1 MSDLLGIGYSGL
13 KAYSRALS
21 TIGDNIAN
29 AQTPGYARRRLE
41 MMEAVGGGNS
51 VFYRGNTNPGGVDIR
66 GIDRS
71 VDGWLIEDSRITS
84 GDAERSATRL
94 GWLSKTE
101 DALSDETNGIKTGL
115 TRLYTT
121 ADQLTSD
128 PANRTLRSAVPA
140 IGDDI
145 ASGFRTAAGQLD
157 KMGEGIEGAAAS
169 EVDQFNADLTALEQI
184 NIGLRKSRPGSTNEA
199 SLLDERDRLLDKI
212 SSQAGVSTTF
222 DNNGAVTLRAAG
234 SGDLLVGGGV
244 VNPITVTAAADGRL
258 SYSVGGTPLAISTG
272 SLAGL
277 AEGAN
282 HVADQRAALD
292 TMATQFAA
300 QLNAAHQAGTDAN
313 GNPGQ
318 PLFTGAS
325 AATLTVAP
333 LTPDQV
339 AAAECDG
346 QQRQYARARR
356 DARSERS
363 RIALVGAPC
372 FAGADG
378 GVGARAGCRR
388 CNARRRVGGRA
399 RFGER
404 SRSRQ
409 GSRRAVAVPASLCRR
424 SAHDPGRARNHANA
438 AQLVVRRP
446 KP

>member
-71 VDGWLIEDSRITS
+71 VDGWLITDSRITS
-84 GDAERSATRL
+84 GDANRSATKL
-94 GWLSKTE
+94 SWLDKVE
-101 DALSDETNGIKTGL
+101 GALSDETNGIKTGL
-115 TRLYTT
+115 TKLYTT

-128 PANRTLRSAVPA
+128 PTNRTLRAQFLQSA
-140 IGDDI
+140 DDI
-145 ASGFRTAAGQLD
+145 ASGFRTAADQLD
-157 KMGEGIEGAAAS
+157 RMGEGIEGAAAS
-169 EVDQFNADLTALEQI
+169 EVDQFNANLNALEQI
-184 NIGLRKSRPGSTNEA
+184 NVGLRKSRPGSTNEA
-199 SLLDERDRLLDKI
+199 SLLDERDRLLDKL
-212 SSQAGVSTTF
+212 SSQAGVSPTF
-222 DNNGAVTLRAAG
+222 DNNGAVTLRASG

-244 VNPITVTAAADGRL
+244 VTPISVTAAPDGRL
-258 SYSVGGTPLAISTG
+258 SYSVGGSPLAISTG

-282 HVADQRAALD
+282 HVADQRVSLD
-292 TMATQFAA
+292 TMATDFAN

-318 PLFTGAS
+318 ALFTGTS

-339 AAAECDG
+339 AAANASGSNGNMLTLGIMRGANDPEAIWSG
-346 QQRQYARARR
+346 HLATQAQAVSSARAQDAAAGTRADASAAAR
-356 DARSERS
+356 DGVSQVDLDQEAAELLRFQQAYGAAART
-363 RIALVGAPC
+363 IQV
-372 FAGADG
+372 
-378 GVGARAGCRR
+378 AR
-388 CNARRRVGGRA
+388 
-399 RFGER
+399 ETMQTLL
-404 SRSRQ
+404 S
-409 GSRRAVAVPASLCRR
+409 SL
-424 SAHDPGRARNHANA
+424 
-438 AQLVVRRP
+438 
-446 KP
+446 

>member
-66 GIDRS
+66 GINRS
-71 VDGWLIEDSRITS
+71 VDGWLIADSRITS

-94 GWLSKTE
+94 GWLDKTE
-101 DALSDETNGIKTGL
+101 GALSDETNGIKTGL
-115 TRLYTT
+115 TKLYTT

-128 PANRTLRSAVPA
+128 PANRTLRSQFLQSA
-140 IGDDI
+140 DDI

-157 KMGEGIEGAAAS
+157 RMGDGIEGAATS
-169 EVDQFNADLTALEQI
+169 SVDQFNADLTALEQI

-199 SLLDERDRLLDKI
+199 SLLDERDRLLDKL
-212 SSQAGVSTTF
+212 SSQAGVSPTF
-222 DNNGAVTLRAAG
+222 DNNGAVTLRASG

-258 SYSVGGTPLAISTG
+258 SYSVGGAPLAISTG

-339 AAAECDG
+339 AAADASGSNGNMLALGAMRGANDPESRWSG
-346 QQRQYARARR
+346 HLASQAQTVASARAQDAAAATRADASAAAR
-356 DARSERS
+356 DSVSEVDLDKEAAELLRFQQAYAAAART
-363 RIALVGAPC
+363 IQV
-372 FAGADG
+372 
-378 GVGARAGCRR
+378 AR
-388 CNARRRVGGRA
+388 
-399 RFGER
+399 ETMQTLL
-404 SRSRQ
+404 S
-409 GSRRAVAVPASLCRR
+409 SL
-424 SAHDPGRARNHANA
+424 
-438 AQLVVRRP
+438 
-446 KP
+446 

>member
-66 GIDRS
+66 GINRS

-84 GDAERSATRL
+84 GDAERSATKL
-94 GWLSKTE
+94 GWLNKTE

-115 TRLYTT
+115 TKLYTT

-128 PANRTLRSAVPA
+128 PANRTLRSQFLQSA
-140 IGDDI
+140 DDI

-157 KMGEGIEGAAAS
+157 RMGEGIEGAAS
-169 EVDQFNADLTALEQI
+169 SGVEQFNADLTALEQI

-199 SLLDERDRLLDKI
+199 SLLDERDRLLDKL
-212 SSQAGVSTTF
+212 SSQAGVSPTF
-222 DNNGAVTLRAAG
+222 DNNGAVTLRASG

-244 VNPITVTAAADGRL
+244 VNPITVTAAPDGRL
-258 SYSVGGTPLAISTG
+258 SYSVGGSPLAISTG

-300 QLNAAHQAGTDAN
+300 QLNSAHQAGTDAN

-318 PLFTGAS
+318 ALFTGTS

-333 LTPDQV
+333 LAPDQV
-339 AAAECDG
+339 AAANASGSNGNMLALGAMRGANDPESRWSG
-346 QQRQYARARR
+346 HLASQAQTVASARAQDAAAATRADASAAAR
-356 DARSERS
+356 DSVSEVDLDKEAAELLRFQQAYAAAART
-363 RIALVGAPC
+363 IQV
-372 FAGADG
+372 
-378 GVGARAGCRR
+378 AR
-388 CNARRRVGGRA
+388 
-399 RFGER
+399 ETMQTLL
-404 SRSRQ
+404 SSI
-409 GSRRAVAVPASLCRR
+409 
-424 SAHDPGRARNHANA
+424 
-438 AQLVVRRP
+438 
-446 KP
+446 

>member
-51 VFYRGNTNPGGVDIR
+51 IFYRGNTNPGGVDIR
-66 GIDRS
+66 GLDRS
-71 VDGWLIEDSRITS
+71 VDQWLIEDSRITS
-84 GDAERSATRL
+84 GDAERSSTKL
-94 GWLSKTE
+94 GWLDKVE
-101 DALSDETNGIKTGL
+101 GALSDETNGIKTGL
-115 TRLYTT
+115 TTLYTT

-128 PANRTLRSAVPA
+128 PSNRTLRAQFLQSA
-140 IGDDI
+140 DDI

-157 KMGEGIEGAAAS
+157 KMGEGIAGAATS
-169 EVDQFNADLTALEQI
+169 EVEQFNADLTALEQI

-199 SLLDERDRLLDKI
+199 SLLDERDRLLDKL
-212 SSQAGVSTTF
+212 SSQAGVSASF

-244 VNPITVTAAADGRL
+244 VNPVSVSAAPDGRL
-258 SYSVGGTPLAISTG
+258 SYSVGGSPLAISTG

-292 TMATQFAA
+292 TMATDFAN

-318 PLFTGAS
+318 PLFTGTS
-325 AATLTVAP
+325 AATLTAAA

-339 AAAECDG
+339 AAANASGSNGNMLALGAMRGANDPEARWSG
-346 QQRQYARARR
+346 HLATQAQSVASARAQDAAAATRADASAAAR
-356 DARSERS
+356 DGVSQVDLDTEAAELLRFQQAYSAAART
-363 RIALVGAPC
+363 IQV
-372 FAGADG
+372 
-378 GVGARAGCRR
+378 AR
-388 CNARRRVGGRA
+388 
-399 RFGER
+399 ETMQTLL
-404 SRSRQ
+404 S
-409 GSRRAVAVPASLCRR
+409 SL
-424 SAHDPGRARNHANA
+424 
-438 AQLVVRRP
+438 
-446 KP
+446 

>member
-66 GIDRS
+66 GINRS
-71 VDGWLIEDSRITS
+71 VDGWLIADSRITS
-84 GDAERSATRL
+84 GDAERSATKL
-94 GWLSKTE
+94 GWLNKTE
-101 DALSDETNGIKTGL
+101 GALSDETNGIKTGL
-115 TRLYTT
+115 TKLYTT

-128 PANRTLRSAVPA
+128 PANRTLRSQFLQSA
-140 IGDDI
+140 DDI

-157 KMGEGIEGAAAS
+157 RMSDGIEGAATS
-169 EVDQFNADLTALEQI
+169 SVDQFNADLTALEQI

-199 SLLDERDRLLDKI
+199 SLLDERDRLLDKL
-212 SSQAGVSTTF
+212 SSQAGVSPTF
-222 DNNGAVTLRAAG
+222 DNNGAVTLRASG

-258 SYSVGGTPLAISTG
+258 SYSVGGAPLAISTG

-339 AAAECDG
+339 AAADASGSNGNMLALGAMRGANDPESRWSG
-346 QQRQYARARR
+346 HLASQAQTVASARAQDAAAATRADASAAAR
-356 DARSERS
+356 DSVSEVDLDKEAAELLRFQQAYAAAART
-363 RIALVGAPC
+363 IQV
-372 FAGADG
+372 
-378 GVGARAGCRR
+378 AR
-388 CNARRRVGGRA
+388 
-399 RFGER
+399 ETMQTLL
-404 SRSRQ
+404 S
-409 GSRRAVAVPASLCRR
+409 SL
-424 SAHDPGRARNHANA
+424 
-438 AQLVVRRP
+438 
-446 KP
+446 